1 MRRAGVPIS
10 VGGLLL
16 VTTLVASAPGE
27 AEPAAST
34 IHGYREGP
42 PAAYTGG
49 FGEPTCQACHTGNDL
64 NAEGGELRVSGVP
77 DGYRPGDTYLI
88 TVLLRSSGMAAAG
101 FQATLRFDGSVR
113 SGEQAGT
120 IVHLDARTHVSLS
133 EPNGV
138 QYIHHLRPGTTP
150 TTEELASWSFEWTA
164 PEEPLPVILHITA
177 NSANGDD
184 SPLGDLIY
192 TLFQRIAVSG
202 P

>member
-1 MRRAGVPIS
+1 MRGVPTHMWMG
-10 VGGLLL
+10 VLL
-16 VTTLVASAPGE
+16 VAAVLLVGADAGSGVRSA
-27 AEPAAST
+27 
-34 IHGYREGP
+34 HGYRDGP
-42 PAAYTGG
+42 PPAYTGG

-64 NAEGGELRVSGVP
+64 NVTGGELRVSGVP

-88 TVLLRSSGMAAAG
+88 TVLLQSSGMAAAG

-120 IVHLDARTHVSLS
+120 IVHLDPRTHVTQG
-133 EPNGV
+133 EPGGV

-150 TTEELASWSFEWTA
+150 TTEKLASWSFEWTA

>member
-1 MRRAGVPIS
+1 MWTGVPL
-10 VGGLLL
+10 VAAVLL
-16 VTTLVASAPGE
+16 VGADAGSGVYSA
-27 AEPAAST
+27 
-34 IHGYREGP
+34 HGYRDGP
-42 PAAYTGG
+42 PPAHTGG
-49 FGEPTCQACHTGNDL
+49 FGEPTCQACHTGNDV
-64 NAEGGELRVSGVP
+64 NATGGELRVSGVP
-77 DGYRPGDTYLI
+77 DGYRPGDTYVI

-101 FQATLRFDGSVR
+101 FQATLRFDGSVQ

-120 IVHLDARTHVSLS
+120 IVHLDSRTHVTRG
-133 EPNGV
+133 EPDGV
-138 QYIHHLRPGTTP
+138 QYIHHLRTGTAP